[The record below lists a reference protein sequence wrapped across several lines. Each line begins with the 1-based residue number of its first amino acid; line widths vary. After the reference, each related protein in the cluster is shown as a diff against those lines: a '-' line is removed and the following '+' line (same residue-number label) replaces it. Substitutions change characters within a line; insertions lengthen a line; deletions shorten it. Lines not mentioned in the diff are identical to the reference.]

1 MSQWYKVNTSKL
13 NVRSGPGTSYQDVGD
28 LLLNDQIEVSETM
41 GGWHHII
48 RWRRNNADMVL
59 PDANSW
65 CSGAYTVEI
74 ANPVPEPIPDPVPTH
89 KPLTI
94 TFESEEFQT
103 LTVTLTP
110 K

>member
-1 MSQWYKVNTSKL
+1 
-13 NVRSGPGTSYQDVGD
+13 

-48 RWRRNNADMVL
+48 RWRRNNSDVPL
-59 PDANSW
+59 PDPNSW

-74 ANPVPEPIPDPVPTH
+74 ANPVPEPIPDPVPTL

-94 TFESEEFQT
+94 EISGEDYE
-103 LTVTLTP
+103 TVIVTVNP
-110 K
+110 KA